1 MLSSIDSRLHYRF
14 DAFST
19 VHTKTF
25 VSERIAHCDKV
36 ELYAHHATKTHAPVI
51 FFGHRFYFDAF
62 LTVISTVQSKM
73 ICMRF
78 RFDPL
83 SRAFSNRYVSDEK
96 AQRISVDEA

>member
-1 MLSSIDSRLHYRF
+1 MSSIDSRLHYRF

-19 VHTKTF
+19 VHTKSF
-25 VSERIAHCDKV
+25 VSERIARCDKV
-36 ELYAHHATKTHAPVI
+36 ELYARHVTKTHAPVV

-62 LTVISTVQSKM
+62 LTVKSTFQTKM

-83 SRAFSNRYVSDEK
+83 SRAFSNRCVSDEN
-96 AQRISVDEA
+96 AQPISVDGA